1 MLQDRERENLKE
13 RITEREDVLWV
24 YMKEP
29 AVTALGPGVRYG
41 LWVMGCDK
49 SCPGCIA
56 AGTHKGTGRKIP
68 VGALAMEIV
77 HSGAEGIT
85 ISGGEPFLQA
95 GGLKVLI
102 DKVRRKRDM
111 GVIIYSGYSFD
122 QLLKKRE
129 WAELLEETDLLIDG
143 PYIRELDDGKSLR
156 GSSNQSV
163 IALTDRYKPYLDMYG
178 SENRETQIFDHGYYR
193 SFVGVPAGDY

>member
-1 MLQDRERENLKE
+1 
-13 RITEREDVLWV
+13 
-24 YMKEP
+24 
-29 AVTALGPGVRYG
+29 
-41 LWVMGCDK
+41 
-49 SCPGCIA
+49 
-56 AGTHKGTGRKIP
+56 
-68 VGALAMEIV
+68 
-77 HSGAEGIT
+77 
-85 ISGGEPFLQA
+85 
-95 GGLKVLI
+95 
-102 DKVRRKRDM
+102 
-111 GVIIYSGYSFD
+111 VIIYSGYSFD
-122 QLLKKRE
+122 RLLKKRE